1 MPMISRLSIDHH
13 LRNYD
18 FGKHRSDW
26 AVVGKVL
33 RFLELTLCTN
43 IILYTRRTCCVLE
56 ADETNFC
63 LSPSRK
69 SHIPPVRHILNAK
82 VHLEQSCL
90 LLVRCQC
97 TMYYDSYSQSHRRN
111 KVSCCAKANILFRRQ
126 IHE

>member
-1 MPMISRLSIDHH
+1 MISGLSIDRHF
-13 LRNYD
+13 RNYD

-33 RFLELTLCTN
+33 RFPELTLCTN

-69 SHIPPVRHILNAK
+69 SHIPPHTKRLDPFRADLSLIG
-82 VHLEQSCL
+82 
-90 LLVRCQC
+90 
-97 TMYYDSYSQSHRRN
+97 
-111 KVSCCAKANILFRRQ
+111 KVSVHDVLRQ
-126 IHE
+126 LLTESSPKRS